1 MNKGKFTVDIDLDN
15 GIWKC
20 ECEGF
25 SHNDEPRF
33 HIDITPPV
41 SYTANSQFYSNETDF
56 IYDGIM
62 LEFNFELW
70 PWMFKSD
77 DYEEELK
84 SKLSTYL
91 MRRIM
96 WDETI
101 EEA

>member
-1 MNKGKFTVDIDLDN
+1 
-15 GIWKC
+15 
-20 ECEGF
+20 
-25 SHNDEPRF
+25 
-33 HIDITPPV
+33 
-41 SYTANSQFYSNETDF
+41 
-56 IYDGIM
+56 M

>member
-1 MNKGKFTVDIDLDN
+1 MQKGKFLVEVELDN
-15 GIWKC
+15 GVWKC

-25 SHNDEPRF
+25 AYKNAPRF
-33 HIDITPPV
+33 HVDITPPI
-41 SYTANSQFYSNETDF
+41 SYTAKSIFSSKTTDF

-70 PWMFKSD
+70 PWLMQGD
-77 DYEEELK
+77 DYEEELQDE
-84 SKLSTYL
+84 LSAYL
-91 MRRIM
+91 MRQIM